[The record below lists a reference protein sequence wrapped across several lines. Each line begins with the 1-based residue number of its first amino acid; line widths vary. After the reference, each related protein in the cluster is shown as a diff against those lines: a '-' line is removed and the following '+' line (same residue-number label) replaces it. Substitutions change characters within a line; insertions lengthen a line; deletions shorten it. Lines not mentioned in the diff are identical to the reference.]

1 MRLHRASLRDFRNIG
16 AADVEF
22 PTQFVA
28 FVGPNGQGK
37 TNTLEAL
44 YFLFALRPLRN
55 VPRRA
60 LLREGSERAQLSAA
74 LTRRSTGLRHDLSVD
89 LGPRSRTLL
98 RDDKKVDTRSYV
110 GTAVAVAFTPD
121 DLSLGKGSPERRRR
135 FLDRALLN
143 AYPAHLDRALR
154 YQRALKERNRLL
166 SEGASNP
173 ELDAYDEVLAGLGAS
188 VSCARARL
196 VDELRPRVE
205 AQFSQIARPAPPL
218 TVRYAPSLG
227 DALNPES
234 EPETRTA
241 YLARLYERRPRDRR
255 RGSTSIGPHLDELD
269 LELDGQP
276 VRERASQGQFRALA
290 LALELAELTHLAEVW
305 GEPPLLLLD
314 DMSSE
319 LDRGRSRQLFDTV
332 THLDGQVV
340 LTSTDEPEDLRRT
353 LDLGEALTVLRVDR
367 GALTAAASETL
378 PGCTSP

>member
-1 MRLHRASLRDFRNIG
+1 MRLHRASLRDFRNIV

-44 YFLFALRPLRN
+44 YFLFALRPLRS

-60 LLREGSERAQLSAA
+60 LVREGADRAHLEAS
-74 LTRRSTGLRHDLSVD
+74 LTRRSTGLRHDLSVE
-89 LGPRSRTLL
+89 LGPRSRILQ
-98 RDDKKVDTRSYV
+98 RDDKKVDTRAYV
-110 GTAVAVAFTPD
+110 GTGVAVAFTPD

-143 AYPAHLDRALR
+143 LYPAHLDRALR
-154 YQRALKERNRLL
+154 YQRALKDRNRLL
-166 SEGASNP
+166 TEGAGDA
-173 ELDAYDEVLAGLGAS
+173 ELDAYDEIIAGLGAS
-188 VSCARARL
+188 LSCARAKL
-196 VDELRPRVE
+196 VADLRPRVE
-205 AQFSQIARPAPPL
+205 AQFERIARPAPSL
-218 TVRYAPSLG
+218 TLRYAPSLK
-227 DALNPES
+227 DALLPDAES
-234 EPETRTA
+234 DTKAA
-241 YLARLYERRPRDRR
+241 YLRELRNRRRRDRQ
-255 RGSTSIGPHLDELD
+255 RGSTSMGPHLDELD
-269 LELDGQP
+269 LSLDGQP

-290 LALELAELTHLAEVW
+290 LALELAELTHLAEAW

-340 LTSTDEPEDLRRT
+340 LTSTDAPEDLRRT
-353 LDLGEALTVLRVDR
+353 LDLGDALSIVCVD
-367 GALTAAASETL
+367 GGTL
-378 PGCTSP
+378 SPESR